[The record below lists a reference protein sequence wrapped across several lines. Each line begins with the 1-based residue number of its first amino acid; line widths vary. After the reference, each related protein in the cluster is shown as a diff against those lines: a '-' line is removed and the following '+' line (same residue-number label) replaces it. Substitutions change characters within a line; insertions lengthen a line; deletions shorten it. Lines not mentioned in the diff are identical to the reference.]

1 MPGPEPQDPLDSP
14 DAGPRHFA
22 TTRWTLVAAAG
33 KTTTPEARHAL
44 SELCRL
50 YWYPLYAFVRR
61 RGYDA
66 DEALDLTQ
74 GFFTRLIE
82 KNDLAAADPARG
94 RFRSWLL
101 ASVKHFLANEW
112 DRATAQKRG
121 GGRAV
126 FSIDIDPDDA
136 ERRYRHEPSHSLTPE
151 RIFDRRWALTM
162 LEQALEG
169 LKAECDREGK
179 AELFEALR
187 PTLTGDSGGD
197 AAPYRDVADRLGMTE
212 GAVKVSAHRLR
223 RQYRELLRRNIAETV
238 DGPDGVDDEIRDL
251 FAALGQTAGG

>member
-1 MPGPEPQDPLDSP
+1 MPGPEPHDALGSP
-14 DAGPRHFA
+14 PAGPRHFA
-22 TTRWTLVAAAG
+22 TTRWTLIAAAG
-33 KTTTPEARHAL
+33 KTATPEARKAL

-101 ASVKHFLANEW
+101 ASVKHFLSNEW
-112 DRATAQKRG
+112 DRASAQKRG

-126 FSIDIDPDDA
+126 YSLDIDADDA

-151 RIFDRRWALTM
+151 RIFDRRWALTT
-162 LEQALEG
+162 LEQALGE
-169 LKAECDREGK
+169 LERHSAAEGK
-179 AELFEALR
+179 AALFEALR
-187 PTLTGDSGGD
+187 PTLTSNATGD
-197 AAPYRDVADRLGMTE
+197 ATPYRDVAERLGMTE
-212 GAVKVSAHRLR
+212 GAVKVASHRLR
-223 RQYRELLRRNIAETV
+223 QKYRDLLRRGIAETV
-238 DGPDGVDDEIRDL
+238 KSPEEVDDEIRDL
-251 FAALGQTAGG
+251 FAALGQPA

>member
-1 MPGPEPQDPLDSP
+1 MPARPPDDPLGSP
-14 DAGPRHFA
+14 APGPRHFA

-33 KTTTPEARHAL
+33 RTATPEARKAL

-82 KNDLAAADPARG
+82 KNDLADADRTRG

-101 ASVKHFLANEW
+101 ASMKHFLANEW

-121 GGRAV
+121 GGRQV
-126 FSIDIDPDDA
+126 YSIDIDADDA
-136 ERRYRHEPSHSLTPE
+136 ERRYRHEPSHKLTPE
-151 RIFDRRWALTM
+151 RIFDRRWALTT
-162 LEQALEG
+162 LEQALAE
-169 LKAECDREGK
+169 LKVESEREGK

-187 PTLTGDSGGD
+187 SSLTGDGRDES
-197 AAPYRDVADRLGMTE
+197 YQDVADKLRSTQ
-212 GAVKVSAHRLR
+212 GAVKVAAHRLR
-223 RQYRELLRRNIAETV
+223 KRYRDILREQIAQTV
-238 DGPDGVDDEIRDL
+238 ATPQDVDDEIRDL
-251 FAALGQTAGG
+251 FAAVGQPSEE